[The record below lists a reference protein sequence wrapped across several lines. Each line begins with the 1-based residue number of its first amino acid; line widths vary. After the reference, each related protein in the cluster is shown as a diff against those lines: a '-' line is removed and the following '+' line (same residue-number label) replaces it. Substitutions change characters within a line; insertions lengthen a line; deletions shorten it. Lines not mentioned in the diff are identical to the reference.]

1 MVKLYLQINF
11 GGKIFMITPR
21 IEDYLEELFLIESTG
36 REVTVTDLAERLKIT
51 KGTVTATVQKLV
63 ELNLVKHERYG
74 NLHLTD
80 SGRSKGMSVF
90 RRHEGF
96 RSFFHE
102 LLGLDREH
110 SSEMACSMEHYVDNV
125 TEDRLYAL
133 LEFFRRARAEHQPW
147 VDEAF
152 LAIEKPIIILP
163 VPLTLCEIG
172 AHGAI
177 LRLTAEE
184 YIRKSLMEKGFVNGS
199 HVKLINIE
207 NNIYS
212 VQIEKQLVNLNLNE
226 AATIWI
232 QQNKF

>member
-1 MVKLYLQINF
+1 
-11 GGKIFMITPR
+11 MITPR

-36 REVTVTDLAERLKIT
+36 HEVTVTGLAERLKIT

-63 ELNLVKHERYG
+63 ELGLVEHERYG

-80 SGRSKGMSVF
+80 SGRRKGMSVF

-96 RSFFHE
+96 RAFFHE

-133 LEFFRRARAEHQPW
+133 LEFFRRAHAEHQPW

-152 LAIEKPIIILP
+152 LAIERPIIILP

-172 AHGAI
+172 AKGAI
-177 LRLTAEE
+177 LRLTADEE
-184 YIRKSLMEKGFVNGS
+184 IRKELLERGFVSGTI
-199 HVKLINIE
+199 VKLI
-207 NNIYS
+207 S
-212 VQIEKQLVNLNLNE
+212 VHEDKFDVQVQNSTEIISLNLNE

-232 QQNKF
+232 QQNKESNFA